1 MSRAPVKPVALAA
14 LSAMTAASLWA
25 SSAWPC
31 GAPFGAGV
39 NVDPKQDII
48 VVHKAGT
55 ETYVFQ
61 PTFCGEA
68 KDFGLIL
75 PVPSVLSSAP
85 ELSDEKAFAAADQ
98 LSKPTVVKKTEC
110 MSRGGV
116 GGGMDA
122 GFGGTDGTTV
132 VASGRVGFL
141 DWTQLKADSEASFT
155 SWLDANGYAYDP
167 AAKSAFA
174 SYVTK
179 GWYFLAFKINQGA
192 PTGSNNCR
200 ALGPVK
206 LAFPTTTPVVPSRI
220 ATAGQTLPS
229 GGYAYGFSW
238 RVFAITDA
246 SGQIGFADAESSTRK
261 LGFAGALTEG
271 DASKLAGLAA
281 AGDRMTKLT
290 LWFDKTV
297 TEDVAFARKAPSDFR
312 ETVYDVTYV
321 DCSDGGV
328 PDSDAGDDGGVGP
341 QNQADQAAGGAGCAT
356 ARGSSGWA
364 SALALLAVAIARVR
378 RHRAR

>member
-1 MSRAPVKPVALAA
+1 MKKLLTLGTLAC
-14 LSAMTAASLWA
+14 ASLWA
-25 SSAWPC
+25 SAAFPC

-39 NVDPKQDII
+39 NVDPHQDIM

-61 PTFCGEA
+61 PTFCGNA
-68 KDFGLIL
+68 SDFGLIL
-75 PVPSVLSSAP
+75 PVPAMLSSAP
-85 ELSDEKAFAAADQ
+85 ELSDEKAFAAADT
-98 LSKPTVVKKTEC
+98 LTKPTVVKKTEC

-116 GGGMDA
+116 GGALDA
-122 GFGGTDGTTV
+122 GFGGSDGTTV

-155 SWLDANGYAYDP
+155 SWLDANGYTYDP
-167 AAKSAFA
+167 AAKTTFA

-192 PTGSNNCR
+192 PTGSDNCR

-206 LAFPTTTPVVPSRI
+206 LSFPTDKPVVPSKI
-220 ATAGQTLPS
+220 ATAGQTMKD
-229 GGYAYGFSW
+229 GYPGFSW

-246 SGQIGFADAESSTRK
+246 AGQIDFASAGSTYNQK
-261 LGFAGALTEG
+261 LGFSGALSAD
-271 DASKLAGLAA
+271 DASKLAGLAN

-290 LWFDKTV
+290 LWFDGTA
-297 TEDVAFARKAPSDFR
+297 TDDVALAKKAPVDFR

-321 DCSDGGV
+321 DCDAGV
-328 PDSDAGDDGGVGP
+328 PVDDAGP
-341 QNQADQAAGGAGCAT
+341 APLNDQAVQGGGGGTGCST
-356 ARGSSGWA
+356 SNARGGSVA
-364 SALALLAVAIARVR
+364 ALAFIAAALVR
-378 RHRAR
+378 LRRRR

>member
-1 MSRAPVKPVALAA
+1 MSRAIALAA
-14 LSAMTAASLWA
+14 VASVSLWA

-48 VVHKAGT
+48 VVHKGGT

-61 PTFCGEA
+61 PTFCGDA

-75 PVPSVLSSAP
+75 PVPSILSSAP

-116 GGGMDA
+116 GGGVDA

-155 SWLDANGYAYDP
+155 AWLDANGYAYDP
-167 AAKSAFA
+167 AAKTAFA

-206 LAFPTTTPVVPSRI
+206 LAFPTATPVVPSRI
-220 ATAGQTLPS
+220 ATAGQTLSS
-229 GGYAYGFSW
+229 GYPYGFSW

-246 SGQIGFADAESSTRK
+246 SGQIGFADAESMTRK
-261 LGFAGALTEG
+261 LGFAGALTAD

-290 LWFDKTV
+290 LWFDKSV
-297 TEDVAFARKAPSDFR
+297 TDDVAFARKAPSDLR

-328 PDSDAGDDGGVGP
+328 PDGDGGLVPGP

-356 ARGSSGWA
+356 SRVGGGWA
-364 SALALLAVAIARVR
+364 SALALLAAAVV
-378 RHRAR
+378 RARRRSR